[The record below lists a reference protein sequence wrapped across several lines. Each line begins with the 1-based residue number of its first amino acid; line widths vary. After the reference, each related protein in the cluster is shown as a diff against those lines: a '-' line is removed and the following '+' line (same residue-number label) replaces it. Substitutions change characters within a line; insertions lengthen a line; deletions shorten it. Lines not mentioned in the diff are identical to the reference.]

1 MPTFIALPRIAAL
14 AALIPA
20 LLISHVARAQ
30 QAIELPTQRIVP
42 GGVATLPLGPA
53 PTRPQAYTGGV
64 PLLVVGDSGG
74 WTAVLGIPLSA
85 KPGAGSVLLR
95 RAGHADTSIDY
106 AIEPKKYAE
115 QHLTVPQR
123 TVDLSKEDLAR
134 YERERVRQSEVIAT
148 FSESWPS
155 ALRMRAPVPGPRS
168 SSFGLRRVFNGQ
180 ARSPHS
186 GMDIA
191 AETGTLVL
199 APAAGRVVD
208 TGNYFFNGN
217 TVWID
222 HGAGLLSML
231 CHLSAIDVKPGDAVK
246 PGQPIGAVGA
256 TGRVTG
262 AHLHWS
268 VSLNRTMVDPELFLR
283 DDDAPR

>member
-1 MPTFIALPRIAAL
+1 MPTFLVLIRIAAL
-14 AALIPA
+14 VPA
-20 LLISHVARAQ
+20 LLISNIARAQ
-30 QAIELPTQRIVP
+30 PPIELPTQRIVP
-42 GGVATLPLGPA
+42 GGVATLPLGSA
-53 PTRPQAYTGGV
+53 PTRPQAYTGDV
-64 PLLVVGDSGG
+64 PLLVIGDRDG

-85 KPGAGSVLLR
+85 KPGPGSVLLR
-95 RAGHADTSIDY
+95 RAGHADTRIDY

-134 YERERVRQSEVIAT
+134 YERERVRQNEVIAT

-155 ALRMRAPVPGPRS
+155 GLRMRAPVPGPRS

-191 AETGTLVL
+191 AETGTPVL
-199 APAAGRVVD
+199 APAAGRVID

-246 PGQPIGAVGA
+246 PGQPVGAVGA